1 MRIVLLWLALS
12 TCLTVYGQS
21 VRPNDR
27 PLDSATVDELV
38 DKLAPDPFVRSRS
51 LGRNLAPAAK
61 SIDLVIQFDFD
72 SAKLQ
77 SSSKPLLDNLANAMK
92 SDRLLQ
98 INFKIEG
105 HTDAKGTEAYNQN
118 LSQKRAESV
127 VIYMA
132 EKGVD
137 RSRLESVG
145 KGFSEL
151 LYPDKPYAME
161 NRRVRITTS
170 Q

>member
-1 MRIVLLWLALS
+1 MKNIFVCLALFINL
-12 TCLTVYGQS
+12 CAYGQS
-21 VRPNDR
+21 AKTIDR

-51 LGRNLAPAAK
+51 LGRNLAPSAK

-77 SSSKPLLDNLANAMK
+77 PSSKPLLDNLANAMK

-105 HTDAKGTEAYNQN
+105 HTDAKGTESYNQT
-118 LSQKRAESV
+118 LSQKRADSV
-127 VIYMA
+127 VSYMA

-137 RSRLESVG
+137 RSRLESIG
-145 KGFSEL
+145 KGFSDL
-151 LYPDKPYAME
+151 LYTDKPHAME